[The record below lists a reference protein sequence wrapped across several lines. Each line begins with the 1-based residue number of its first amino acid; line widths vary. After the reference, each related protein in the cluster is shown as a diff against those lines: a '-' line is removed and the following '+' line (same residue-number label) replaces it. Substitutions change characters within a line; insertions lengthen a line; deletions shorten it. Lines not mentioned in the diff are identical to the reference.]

1 MLVLS
6 QIQILHNL
14 AKADLAI
21 PRFASEA
28 FALREIPNGL
38 LNALEAEY
46 KGMHFEEI
54 PEEPVY
60 SQEYDA
66 MEVGG
71 ITTKA
76 GPATIQR

>member
-1 MLVLS
+1 MF
-6 QIQILHNL
+6 HNL
-14 AKADLAI
+14 TKANSAI
-21 PRFASEA
+21 PRFAPEP

-76 GPATIQR
+76 GPAPIQW